1 MFEKKVMKN
10 KSVCDSANA
19 IKNFPAMQNR
29 KGQVTIFI
37 IIGVI
42 IVAASIL
49 IYQFYPGLKSTLG
62 IEESTPQTY
71 IQSCVED
78 KLKETVDLVS
88 TLGGSV
94 APELYS
100 RYQGINIEYLCY
112 TTEYYVPCTIQQ
124 PMLVQHIELEIRN
137 EIDETVNECFDLLEE
152 SYVGKGYNVELKT
165 GIKKVQL
172 LPERITSTFNYTFTI
187 TKGEDIQK
195 YDSFVVTLDNNNLYE
210 LAIITN
216 SILDW
221 ESTYGDANPELYML
235 YYPNLK
241 VERILRD
248 SGDKIYIL
256 TDREVENKF
265 QFAVRSQV
273 WPGGFVN
280 STE

>member
-1 MFEKKVMKN
+1 MFEKE
-10 KSVCDSANA
+10 
-19 IKNFPAMQNR
+19 R
-29 KGQVTIFI
+29 KRGQVTIFI
-37 IIGVI
+37 IIGII

-49 IYQFYPGLKSTLG
+49 IYQFYPGLKTTLG
-62 IEESTPQTY
+62 IEESSPQSY

-78 KLKETVDLVS
+78 KLRETVDSVS
-88 TLGGSV
+88 INGGSIT
-94 APELYS
+94 PELYS
-100 RYQGINIEYLCY
+100 RYLGTNIEYLCY
-112 TTEYYVPCTIQQ
+112 TTEYYIPCIIQQ

-152 SYVGKGYNVELKT
+152 SYVGKGYSVELKN

-172 LPERITSTFNYTFTI
+172 FPERIVSTFNNTFTI

-195 YDSFVVTLDNNNLYE
+195 YDSFVVTLNNNNLYE
-210 LAIITN
+210 LALIAN
-216 SILDW
+216 SIIDW
-221 ESTYGDANPELYML
+221 ESTLGDADPEIYML

-256 TDREVENKF
+256 TDRDNGNKF

-280 STE
+280 PESIS